1 MGSSSSCTSWISKL
15 IPILGI
21 ILLYRFVVQE
31 YYIMRTNPRHSFVA
45 AVAASLAQHGT
56 ASSVNLNWYAPNA
69 TALNNLTAVLD
80 GQNIYGF
87 IYNSSDVPASEYGVY
102 NWCNMP
108 HVRATEYPVASSEY
122 ELQYVELVSQDNGE
136 AWDIR

>member
-1 MGSSSSCTSWISKL
+1 MAPSRMGLSGSSISWISRL

-21 ILLYRFVVQE
+21 VLLYRFIVQE
-31 YYIMRTNPRHSFVA
+31 YFIMRTNPRSSFVA
-45 AVAASLAQHGT
+45 AVAASLVQHGT
-56 ASSVNLNWYAPNA
+56 AATVDLNWYAPNA

-80 GQNIYGF
+80 GQDIYGY

-122 ELQYVELVSQDNGE
+122 ELQYVEVVSQGNG
-136 AWDIR
+136 